1 MGKMLLD
8 QQQKLP
14 PSSREQ
20 LDKASREWHKWR
32 KYSEQSMLEFFSSPE
47 PLQWLKELRPRHLDF
62 KKPWDSGTRTK
73 ALRRDIERDLAYLQ
87 NLLIRLDNYDE
98 ETAGTG

>member
-1 MGKMLLD
+1 
-8 QQQKLP
+8 
-14 PSSREQ
+14 
-20 LDKASREWHKWR
+20 
-32 KYSEQSMLEFFSSPE
+32 MLEFFSSPE